1 MVLFLAARFA
11 WTVVLFL
18 VITLFTFVVFF
29 VVPQPQVRAP
39 GRGGNTDP
47 IDIRDSI
54 ALHGSLPSQYV
65 QFVWNFVTD
74 GSLGRSY
81 YNRQEVSDIVRR
93 AAPITISVVAGG
105 VVFWL
110 LLAIPI
116 GVLSALRPRSLL
128 DRSAMVFVLIG
139 VSAHPAWL
147 GLVLGHI
154 FGYRLQWLPF
164 SGYCEMFS
172 PTTICG
178 GPAQWAWHLIL
189 PWFTFA
195 FLYAALYA
203 RMIRASVIETM
214 EEDYVRT
221 ARAKGSGEAQVL
233 RGHVFRNSMLPIVTM
248 LGMDLGTALGGVI
261 FIESVFNLPGLGGIL
276 RSAITQ
282 RDLPVV
288 LGVVT
293 YTTVAILMLNLIVD
307 ILYAI
312 LDPRVRLRTGMRTSG
327 RTRTRGAGSASAPA
341 PAPATPTG

>member
-1 MVLFLAARFA
+1 
-11 WTVVLFL
+11 
-18 VITLFTFVVFF
+18 
-29 VVPQPQVRAP
+29 VRAP

-54 ALHGSLPSQYV
+54 ALHGSLPSQYA
-65 QFVWNFVTD
+65 QFVANFVTD

-81 YNRQEVSDIVRR
+81 YNRQQVSSIVRR
-93 AAPITISVVAGG
+93 AVPVTFSLVIGG
-105 VVFWL
+105 VVLWL

-116 GVLSALRPRSLL
+116 GVFSALRPRSLL
-128 DRSAMVFVLIG
+128 DRFAMVFVLVG

-154 FGYRLQWLPF
+154 FGYRLGWMPF

-172 PTTICG
+172 PTTVCG

-203 RMIRASVIETM
+203 RMIRASVMETL

-221 ARAKGSGEAQVL
+221 ARAKGGGQVHVL
-233 RGHVFRNSMLPIVTM
+233 RAHVFRNSMLPIVTM

-261 FIESVFNLPGLGGIL
+261 FIETVFNLPGLGGVL
-276 RSAITQ
+276 RGAITQ

-293 YTTVAILMLNLIVD
+293 YTTTAILILNLFVD
-307 ILYAI
+307 VLYAI
-312 LDPRVRLRTGMRTSG
+312 LDPRVRLRTGTRTSG
-327 RTRTRGAGSASAPA
+327 RASAPATAGARAPA
-341 PAPATPTG
+341 PAPAAPAG